1 MRRDWISS
9 CFDNILS
16 LLEPGGVGSGSI
28 YTIKPSSTP
37 LVDKV
42 EAEAVASS
50 TPSTSTFQV
59 LLGWINSMI
68 SMENLPIKSLN
79 LPGMK
84 VREWKV
90 LSSHPRTFTP
100 SGADNDHTSSSDQG
114 VVSPTKDAVDFI
126 QH

>member
-1 MRRDWISS
+1 M
-9 CFDNILS
+9 
-16 LLEPGGVGSGSI
+16 
-28 YTIKPSSTP
+28 
-37 LVDKV
+37 

-68 SMENLPIKSLN
+68 SMENYPIKSLN

-84 VREWKV
+84 VRESKDF
-90 LSSHPRTFTP
+90 SFNSHTSTP
-100 SGADNDHTSSSDQG
+100 SGVDDDHISSSDQG
-114 VVSPTKDAVDFI
+114 VVSPMKDAVDFI